1 MTDKFLKLPHF
12 PFNGR
17 ENPKLNF
24 SKKCRLFLCRFGSL
38 LFFWVSFFYLET
50 LLCLTNSSAS
60 FGGLRLVRC
69 IFSCLAFAALLWLI
83 CTAIPQKTVSRII
96 ADVFLFFCGAYIT
109 AQCCILDFF
118 GSYFQLTFMFGMTGQ
133 VAGNFLGDAVGV
145 VVKHLWLFPLAFL
158 PGALQII
165 FRKRLIPSY
174 KISSTED
181 SGQDKEAQMSLKAT
195 GAASSEKA
203 GISEDPE
210 RSENKSNLKKHER
223 NILIRLL
230 ITGVIILIIAQSLN
244 IFFCR
249 LGDDDQYYTYD
260 FSANSAVPRF
270 GFVNSLRLEIQYGI
284 FGQPELEYEAES
296 TLSTQE
302 TETTETSAES
312 EAGTEAET
320 EEEIIEVVYDYNI
333 LDIDFDTLIAEDTD
347 STLLAMDQYFS
358 SQSPTQQNEY
368 TGLFE
373 DKNLIFITAEAFSY
387 AVIDEELTPA
397 LYMLANSG
405 FVFSN
410 YYQPSWNQST
420 TGGEFAAMTGIIP
433 TWVNG
438 NTAFAASSS
447 NLMPFGMGWLF
458 NAVGYNST
466 AWHNNSY
473 TYYSRNLT
481 HPNLGYTFTGIGN
494 GLEIESAS
502 LWPSSDLEMV
512 QATIDEQI
520 EAYLNDGTLFNCYYM
535 SVSGHCNYSWSANDM
550 SKKNQ
555 EAVSDLDYS
564 ETVLAYIA
572 AQLEL
577 EYALEYILDAL
588 EEAGIMEDTVI
599 VLTADHYP
607 YALAETGTDYYI
619 ELTGIEDNEYMTSR
633 YKNTLILWSG
643 SMEEPIEVDTPCTAV
658 DILPT
663 LLNLFGI
670 DYDSRLLSGRDILA
684 EDADAG
690 EVSTNMHIALF
701 SDYGYGYSWITS
713 AGTYESYTG
722 TFTAAEGVELEDE
735 DAYVEAVSSIVKNR
749 FTYANY
755 IIKTDYYSHIFPNWQ
770 AGLTLPQILSEE
782 D

>member
-1 MTDKFLKLPHF
+1 MSRKKSKAEKSAFVNKINT
-12 PFNGR
+12 
-17 ENPKLNF
+17 ENF
-24 SKKCRLFLCRFGSL
+24 SREKPAGAGGINVSDSSCEKNTGSPGKWRSFVRRFVSL
-38 LFFWVSFFYLET
+38 VFFWLSFFYLET
-50 LLCLTNSSAS
+50 LLCLTNPSAS
-60 FGGLRLVRC
+60 FGGLWLVRC
-69 IFSCLAFAALLWLI
+69 VFSCLAFAALLWLI
-83 CTAIPQKTVSRII
+83 CTAVPQKTLSRII
-96 ADVFLFFCGAYIT
+96 ADVFLFFCGAYAI

-133 VAGNFLGDAVGV
+133 VAGNFLGDAVSV
-145 VVKHLWLFPLAFL
+145 VVKHLWFFPLALL
-158 PGALQII
+158 PGALQVI
-165 FRKRLIPSY
+165 FRKRLIPSG
-174 KISSTED
+174 KGKTEG
-181 SGQDKEAQMSLKAT
+181 SRSQGKRTETPLKT
-195 GAASSEKA
+195 SKAAFV
-203 GISEDPE
+203 
-210 RSENKSNLKKHER
+210 
-223 NILIRLL
+223 RLL
-230 ITGVIILIIAQSLN
+230 ICGIIILILAQGLN
-244 IFFCR
+244 ILFCR

-260 FSANSAVPRF
+260 FSANSAIVRF
-270 GFVNSLRLEIQYGI
+270 GFINSLRLEIQYAI
-284 FGQPELEYEAES
+284 FGQPELEYEAEA
-296 TLSTQE
+296 TLTTQEAQTEETEAAQE
-302 TETTETSAES
+302 TET
-312 EAGTEAET
+312 ET
-320 EEEIIEVVYDYNI
+320 EEEIIEITYGYNI
-333 LDIDFDTLIAEDTD
+333 LDIDFDALIAGDTD

-358 SQSPTQQNEY
+358 SQNPTQQNEY

-373 DKNLIFITAEAFSY
+373 GKNLIFITAEAFSY
-387 AVIDEELTPA
+387 AVIDEELTPT
-397 LYMLANSG
+397 LYMLANNG

-433 TWVNG
+433 TWVSG
-438 NTAFAASSS
+438 TTAFSASSS

-458 NAVGYNST
+458 NALGYSST

-481 HPNLGYTFTGIGN
+481 HTNLGYTFTGIGN
-494 GLEIESAS
+494 GLEIESSS

-512 QATIDEQI
+512 QATIDDQI
-520 EAYLNDGTLFNCYYM
+520 EAYVNDGTLFNCYYM

-550 SKKNQ
+550 SAKNR
-555 EAVSDLDYS
+555 EAVSGLDYP

-577 EYALEYILDAL
+577 EYALEYIIDAL

-607 YALAETGTDYYI
+607 YAMAETSTDYYI
-619 ELTGIEDNEYMTSR
+619 ELTGINDNEYMTSR
-633 YKNTLILWSG
+633 YKNTLILWCG
-643 SMEEPIEVDTPCTAV
+643 SMEEPIEVDTPCTSV

-684 EDADAG
+684 EDVAVG
-690 EVSTNMHIALF
+690 EVDSSMHIALF
-701 SDYGYGYSWITS
+701 ADYGYGYSWITS

-735 DAYVEAVSSIVKNR
+735 EAYVEAVSSIVKNR

-755 IIKTDYYSHIFPNWQ
+755 IIKSDYYSHIFPNWE
-770 AGLTLPQILSEE
+770 AGLTLTQILSSDE

>member
-1 MTDKFLKLPHF
+1 MTDKFSNLPHF
-12 PFNGR
+12 FLNR
-17 ENPKLNF
+17 KENAKSF
-24 SKKCRLFLCRFGSL
+24 SSEKCRAFFCRFGSF
-38 LFFWVSFFYLET
+38 LFFWASFFYLET
-50 LLCLTNSSAS
+50 LLCLTNASAS

-69 IFSCLAFAALLWLI
+69 IFSCLAFAALLWII
-83 CTAIPQKTVSRII
+83 CTWVPQKTVSRII
-96 ADVFLFFCGAYIT
+96 ADVFLFFCGAYAI

-118 GSYFQLTFMFGMTGQ
+118 GSYFQLTFMFQMTGQ
-133 VAGNFLGDAVGV
+133 VAGNFLGDAIGV
-145 VVKHLWLFPLAFL
+145 VVKHLWFFPLALL
-158 PGALQII
+158 PGALQVI
-165 FRKRLIPSY
+165 FRKKLIPSN
-174 KISSTED
+174 KVNGTED
-181 SGQDKEAQMSLKAT
+181 SGQDRETPTPLKADGT
-195 GAASSEKA
+195 PSPEGDDLSEDSEKSKN
-203 GISEDPE
+203 ISGLTKPE
-210 RSENKSNLKKHER
+210 KK
-223 NILIRLL
+223 ILIRLL
-230 ITGVIILIIAQSLN
+230 ITGVIILILAQGLN
-244 IFFCR
+244 ILFCR
-249 LGDDDQYYTYD
+249 LGDDNQYYTYD
-260 FSANSAVPRF
+260 FSANSAIPRF
-270 GFVNSLRLEIQYGI
+270 GFVNSLRLEIRYGI
-284 FGQPELEYEAES
+284 FGQPELEFEEEA
-296 TLSTQE
+296 TLNTQE
-302 TETTETSAES
+302 AETTEETAAE
-312 EAGTEAET
+312 TEAET

-373 DKNLIFITAEAFSY
+373 GKNLIFITAEAFSY

-438 NTAFAASSS
+438 NTAFAASST

-458 NAVGYNST
+458 NALGYNST

-494 GLEIESAS
+494 GLEIESSS

-512 QATIDEQI
+512 QATIDDQI
-520 EAYLNDGTLFNCYYM
+520 EAYVNDGTLFNCYYM
-535 SVSGHCNYSWSANDM
+535 SVSGHCNYGWDANDM

-555 EAVSDLDYS
+555 EAVSGLEYS

-577 EYALEYILDAL
+577 EYALEYILEAL

-607 YALAETGTDYYI
+607 YALAETSTDYYI

-684 EDADAG
+684 EDVAVG
-690 EVSTNMHIALF
+690 EVDSSMHIALF
-701 SDYGYGYSWITS
+701 SDYGYGYSWITN

-722 TFTAAEGVELEDE
+722 TFTAAQGVELEDE

-770 AGLTLPQILSEE
+770 ADLTLPQILSSEE